1 MCFFPNMCFLYVLF
15 GLRMGKKDGFG
26 NQTTKQLHDVGTVVS
41 KRTKMTI
48 HENVPGFEEDE
59 YLERETGCTIQKA
72 ELPDFDFIIFESQ

>member
-1 MCFFPNMCFLYVLF
+1 
-15 GLRMGKKDGFG
+15 MGKKDGCG